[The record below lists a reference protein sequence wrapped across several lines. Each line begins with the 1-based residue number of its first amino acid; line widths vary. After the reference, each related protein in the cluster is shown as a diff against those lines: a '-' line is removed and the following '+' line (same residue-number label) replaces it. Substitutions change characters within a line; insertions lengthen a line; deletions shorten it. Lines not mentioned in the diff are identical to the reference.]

1 MGVEVIILDLIP
13 ILALLDVVVSIVVVL
28 IVILISPVWL
38 LILLRI
44 TFSFRLLFPLGL
56 ALDILD
62 FLLNIVEK
70 LRFFSVASINLR
82 LGIVDPVLELGLW
95 LRVVSSIGVL
105 VVRFV
110 ILVVIL
116 FLFVLPVLVFLDDT
130 QWEAIN
136 LESS

>member
-1 MGVEVIILDLIP
+1 MLIFIPVILFFF
-13 ILALLDVVVSIVVVL
+13 
-28 IVILISPVWL
+28 IVILLILLISPVWL
-38 LILLRI
+38 LVLPRI
-44 TFSFRLLFPLGL
+44 IFSFRLLFPLDL
-56 ALDILD
+56 ALDILN
-62 FLLNIVEK
+62 FLLDVVEK

-130 QWEAIN
+130 QWEAIY
-136 LESS
+136 LESA